1 MNFNIAFFNG
11 KLEEKSIKQLQN
23 MFKKMEEEKV

>member
-11 KLEEKSIKQLQN
+11 KLEENSIEQLQN